1 MDRASWLAERRAA
14 VEQEYTLEGSSY
26 DAGYDPA
33 TSVHREFVSEL
44 IDLVPHGGTILDVA
58 CGTAPYAGMI
68 LDRGR
73 GYVGADQ
80 SRGMLDRARAKWTG
94 VRFELVGLQELPFDG
109 GFGGVMCTDAMEN
122 VPPEDWPRVVA
133 AFRRALGPTGH
144 AYLTV
149 EEIDRAEIEGAFAS
163 GTKRGWPIVPG
174 EVVEGD
180 TAGYHFYPD
189 RAQVLEWLTGAGFG
203 VVRQEDEPLDGYGYH
218 HLLLRAADA

>member
-1 MDRASWLAERRAA
+1 MTTATTLQPPFTAS
-14 VEQEYTLEGSSY
+14 
-26 DAGYDPA
+26 
-33 TSVHREFVSEL
+33 FVSEL
-44 IDLVPHGGTILDVA
+44 IDLVSDGGTILDVA

-80 SRGMLDRARAKWTG
+80 SRGMLDRARAKWPSA
-94 VRFELVGLQELPFDG
+94 RFELVGLQELPFDG

-174 EVVEGD
+174 EVIEGD

-189 RAQVLEWLTGAGFG
+189 RAQVLEWLSGAGFEI
-203 VVRQEDEPLDGYGYH
+203 VRQEDEPLDGYGYH